1 MPDATLPNPSF
12 SREVPGLQLAFDSV
26 SLGALKKC
34 PRFYQLN
41 IIEGWAPKGE
51 QADLFFGIV
60 YHGALERY
68 DHARTNG
75 ASHDDA
81 LRTAVRWAMIET
93 WDAELKRPKLVEHN
107 YKNRFT
113 LVRTIVWYCD
123 KFQDDPIKT
132 IILANGK
139 PAIELSYRLELDYRC
154 HLSNEAFL
162 HCGHLDKLGT
172 FQDKTVIVDRKTT
185 KHTLDERYYEQFSPD
200 NQMSGYTFAGKIV
213 YNTPIRGII
222 IDAAQ
227 VAVTFSRF
235 DRRLIERT
243 PSMLDE
249 WHRDLGFWLT
259 AAQQFAR
266 AQYWPMN
273 DRACFGC
280 TYRGICGKPPEV
292 REQWLKVNFVRRV
305 WNPLETRGDI

>member
-1 MPDATLPNPSF
+1 MPLDLPNPSF

-41 IIEGWAPKGE
+41 IVEGWAPKGE

-68 DHARTNG
+68 DHAKTAG
-75 ASHDDA
+75 ASHDEA

-93 WDAELKRPKLVEHN
+93 WNAELQRPLLVEHN
-107 YKNRFT
+107 YKNRFN
-113 LVRTIVWYCD
+113 LIRTIVWYCD

-132 IILANGK
+132 VILANGK
-139 PAIELSYRLELDYRC
+139 PAVELSYRLELDYHC
-154 HLSNEAFL
+154 HLSNETFV

-172 FQDKTVIVDRKTT
+172 FQDKTVIVDKKTT
-185 KHTLDERYYEQFSPD
+185 KHQLDDRFYEQFSPD
-200 NQMSGYTFAGKIV
+200 NQMSGYAFAGKIV
-213 YNTPIRGII
+213 YNTPIKGII

-243 PSMLDE
+243 ASMLDE

-280 TYRGICGKPPEV
+280 TYRGICGKSPEV
-292 REQWLKVNFVRRV
+292 REQWLAANFVRRV
-305 WNPLETRGDI
+305 WNPLETRGDV